1 LKEYSLSQEWLKPI
15 MLSVNHEWLE
25 EIKPKG
31 LAKSDYEPK
40 EYSVQSG
47 VTCVK
52 TTQRNNQEWL
62 DAQRV
67 LK

>member
-1 LKEYSLSQEWLKPI
+1 